1 VQGPRATATLIAA
14 DEAAVGLFLARRI
27 AFGRIVPLIEA
38 AMDRF
43 AGDGASEPGLDEL
56 VQLDRD
62 VREWSLAE
70 TGLPA

>member
-1 VQGPRATATLIAA
+1 
-14 DEAAVGLFLARRI
+14 VGLFLARRI